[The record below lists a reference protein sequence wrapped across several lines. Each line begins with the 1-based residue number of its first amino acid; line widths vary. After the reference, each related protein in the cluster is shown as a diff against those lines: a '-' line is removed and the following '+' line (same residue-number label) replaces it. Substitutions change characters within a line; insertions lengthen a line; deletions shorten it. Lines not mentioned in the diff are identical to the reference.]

1 MNIDKNTGAVA
12 DEADRALRSTFG
24 GLESWE
30 RLLVVALV
38 IIGTCIILRLIDSF
52 INKQL
57 NSEKI
62 MEKGSY
68 NRIVTVTNLIRRA
81 IKVVLIFIG
90 VTIVM
95 SVFNI
100 SIAPIIATL
109 GVFSLAIGVGA
120 QSLVKDF
127 INGFFIIFEDQ
138 YSVGDLIE
146 IGEIEGIV
154 EDLGLRVTKIRD
166 FDKILHVIP
175 NSNISIVSNKERA
188 NIRTKIEFYLDN
200 SCDPDFVEEKIKA
213 SIEKYR
219 DHKDMV
225 MGPNFWGVT
234 ENGKDA
240 YKMALVYYTRQG
252 HQYDLEFA
260 LRSEILKTMQ
270 RENIKSPMI
279 RNKFIKGEDKDALLW
294 IRRYSYPKKRTSLR
308 RKQMGNSKKGCR
320 HEIKVPRMWQSC
332 LDEPHGF
339 WKKSEKNIRRRKIC
353 KYSPS

>member
-1 MNIDKNTGAVA
+1 MNIEKNTDAVA
-12 DEADRALRSTFG
+12 SEADQALRSTFR

-38 IIGTCIILRLIDSF
+38 VIGTFVILKIIDSF
-52 INKQL
+52 IGRQL
-57 NSEKI
+57 NSDKI
-62 MEKGSY
+62 KEKGSY
-68 NRIVTVTNLIRRA
+68 NRIVTVTNLIRRI
-81 IKVVLIFIG
+81 IKVILIFIG

-138 YSVGDLIE
+138 YSVGDLVE
-146 IGEIEGIV
+146 IGDIEGVV

-175 NSNISIVSNKERA
+175 NSNISIISNKERA

-213 SIEKYR
+213 AIEKYK
-219 DHKDMV
+219 DHEDMV
-225 MGPNFWGVT
+225 IGPNLWGVT

-252 HQYDLEFA
+252 RQYDLEFA

-279 RNKFIKGEDKDALLW
+279 RNKFIKGEDDHALL
-294 IRRYSYPKKRTSLR
+294 
-308 RKQMGNSKKGCR
+308 
-320 HEIKVPRMWQSC
+320 
-332 LDEPHGF
+332 
-339 WKKSEKNIRRRKIC
+339 
-353 KYSPS
+353 

>member
-1 MNIDKNTGAVA
+1 MNIEKNTDAVA
-12 DEADRALRSTFG
+12 SEADQALRSTFR

-38 IIGTCIILRLIDSF
+38 VIGTFVILKIIDSF
-52 INKQL
+52 IGRQL

-62 MEKGSY
+62 KEKGSY
-68 NRIVTVTNLIRRA
+68 NRIITVTNLIRRI
-81 IKVVLIFIG
+81 IKVILIFIG

-138 YSVGDLIE
+138 YSVGDLVQ
-146 IGEIEGIV
+146 IGDIEGVV
-154 EDLGLRVTKIRD
+154 EYLGLRVTKIRD

-175 NSNISIVSNKERA
+175 NSNISIISNKERA

-213 SIEKYR
+213 AIEKYR
-219 DHKDMV
+219 DHEDMV
-225 MGPNFWGVT
+225 IGPNLWGVT

-252 HQYDLEFA
+252 RQYDLEFA

-279 RNKFIKGEDKDALLW
+279 RNKFIKGEDDHALL
-294 IRRYSYPKKRTSLR
+294 
-308 RKQMGNSKKGCR
+308 
-320 HEIKVPRMWQSC
+320 
-332 LDEPHGF
+332 
-339 WKKSEKNIRRRKIC
+339 
-353 KYSPS
+353 

>member
-1 MNIDKNTGAVA
+1 MNIEKNTDAVA
-12 DEADRALRSTFG
+12 SEADQALRSTFR

-38 IIGTCIILRLIDSF
+38 VIGTFVILKIIDSF
-52 INKQL
+52 IGRQL
-57 NSEKI
+57 NSDKI
-62 MEKGSY
+62 KEKGSY
-68 NRIVTVTNLIRRA
+68 NRIVTVTNLIRRI
-81 IKVVLIFIG
+81 IKVILIFIG

-138 YSVGDLIE
+138 YSVGDLVE
-146 IGEIEGIV
+146 IGDIEGVV
-154 EDLGLRVTKIRD
+154 EYLGLRVTKIRD

-175 NSNISIVSNKERA
+175 NSNISIISNKERA

-200 SCDPDFVEEKIKA
+200 SCDPDFVEEKIKVA
-213 SIEKYR
+213 IEKYR
-219 DHKDMV
+219 DHEDMV
-225 MGPNFWGVT
+225 IGPNLWGVT

-252 HQYDLEFA
+252 RQYDLEFA

-279 RNKFIKGEDKDALLW
+279 RNKFIKGEDDHALL
-294 IRRYSYPKKRTSLR
+294 
-308 RKQMGNSKKGCR
+308 
-320 HEIKVPRMWQSC
+320 
-332 LDEPHGF
+332 
-339 WKKSEKNIRRRKIC
+339 
-353 KYSPS
+353 

>member
-1 MNIDKNTGAVA
+1 MNIEKNTDAVA
-12 DEADRALRSTFG
+12 SEADQALRSTFR

-38 IIGTCIILRLIDSF
+38 VIGTFVILKIIDSF
-52 INKQL
+52 IGRQL
-57 NSEKI
+57 NSDKI
-62 MEKGSY
+62 KEKGSY
-68 NRIVTVTNLIRRA
+68 NRIVTVTNLIRRI
-81 IKVVLIFIG
+81 IKVILIFIG

-138 YSVGDLIE
+138 YSVGDLVE
-146 IGEIEGIV
+146 IGDIEGVV
-154 EDLGLRVTKIRD
+154 EYLGLRVTKIRD

-175 NSNISIVSNKERA
+175 NSNISIISNKERA

-213 SIEKYR
+213 AIEKYR
-219 DHKDMV
+219 DHEDMV
-225 MGPNFWGVT
+225 IGPNLWGVT
-234 ENGKDA
+234 ENGRDA

-252 HQYDLEFA
+252 RQYDLEFA

-279 RNKFIKGEDKDALLW
+279 RNKFIKGEDDHALL
-294 IRRYSYPKKRTSLR
+294 
-308 RKQMGNSKKGCR
+308 
-320 HEIKVPRMWQSC
+320 
-332 LDEPHGF
+332 
-339 WKKSEKNIRRRKIC
+339 
-353 KYSPS
+353 

>member
-1 MNIDKNTGAVA
+1 MNIEKNTDAVA
-12 DEADRALRSTFG
+12 SEADQALRSTFR

-38 IIGTCIILRLIDSF
+38 VIGTFVILKIIDSF
-52 INKQL
+52 IGRQL

-62 MEKGSY
+62 KEKGSY
-68 NRIVTVTNLIRRA
+68 NRIVTVTNLIRRI
-81 IKVVLIFIG
+81 IKVILIFIG

-138 YSVGDLIE
+138 YSVGDLVQ
-146 IGEIEGIV
+146 IGDIEGVV
-154 EDLGLRVTKIRD
+154 EYLGLRVTKIRD

-175 NSNISIVSNKERA
+175 NSNISIISNKERA

-213 SIEKYR
+213 AIEKYR
-219 DHKDMV
+219 NHEDMV
-225 MGPNFWGVT
+225 IGPNLWGVT

-252 HQYDLEFA
+252 RQYDLEFA

-279 RNKFIKGEDKDALLW
+279 RNKFIKGEDDHALL
-294 IRRYSYPKKRTSLR
+294 
-308 RKQMGNSKKGCR
+308 
-320 HEIKVPRMWQSC
+320 
-332 LDEPHGF
+332 
-339 WKKSEKNIRRRKIC
+339 
-353 KYSPS
+353 

>member
-1 MNIDKNTGAVA
+1 MNIEKNTDAVA
-12 DEADRALRSTFG
+12 SEADQALRSTFR

-38 IIGTCIILRLIDSF
+38 VIGTFVILKIIDSF
-52 INKQL
+52 IGRQL
-57 NSEKI
+57 NSDKI
-62 MEKGSY
+62 KEKGSY
-68 NRIVTVTNLIRRA
+68 NRIVTVTNLIRRI
-81 IKVVLIFIG
+81 IKVILIFIG

-138 YSVGDLIE
+138 YSVGDLVQ
-146 IGEIEGIV
+146 IGDIEGVV
-154 EDLGLRVTKIRD
+154 EYLGLRVTKIRD

-175 NSNISIVSNKERA
+175 NSNISIISNKERA

-213 SIEKYR
+213 AIEKYR
-219 DHKDMV
+219 NHEDMV
-225 MGPNFWGVT
+225 IGPNLWGVT

-252 HQYDLEFA
+252 RQYDLEFA

-279 RNKFIKGEDKDALLW
+279 RNKFIKGEDDHALL
-294 IRRYSYPKKRTSLR
+294 
-308 RKQMGNSKKGCR
+308 
-320 HEIKVPRMWQSC
+320 
-332 LDEPHGF
+332 
-339 WKKSEKNIRRRKIC
+339 
-353 KYSPS
+353 

>member
-1 MNIDKNTGAVA
+1 MNIEKNTDAVA
-12 DEADRALRSTFG
+12 SEADQALRSTFR

-30 RLLVVALV
+30 RLLLVALV
-38 IIGTCIILRLIDSF
+38 VIGTFVILKIIDSF
-52 INKQL
+52 IGRQL
-57 NSEKI
+57 NSDKI
-62 MEKGSY
+62 KEKGSY
-68 NRIVTVTNLIRRA
+68 NRIVTVTNLIRRI
-81 IKVVLIFIG
+81 IKVILIFIG

-138 YSVGDLIE
+138 YSVGDLVQ
-146 IGEIEGIV
+146 IGDIEGVV
-154 EDLGLRVTKIRD
+154 EYLGLRVTKIRD

-175 NSNISIVSNKERA
+175 NSNISIISNKERA

-213 SIEKYR
+213 AIEKYR
-219 DHKDMV
+219 DHEDMV
-225 MGPNFWGVT
+225 IGPNLWGVT

-252 HQYDLEFA
+252 RQYDLEFA

-279 RNKFIKGEDKDALLW
+279 RNKFIKGEDDHALLW
-294 IRRYSYPKKRTSLR
+294 TWRYSDSKEGTPMWW
-308 RKQMGNSKKGCR
+308 KQVGNSKKGR
-320 HEIKVPRMWQSC
+320 RYEIKVPGLW
-332 LDEPHGF
+332 
-339 WKKSEKNIRRRKIC
+339 
-353 KYSPS
+353 

>member
-1 MNIDKNTGAVA
+1 MNIEKNTGAVA
-12 DEADRALRSTFG
+12 SEADQALRSTFR

-38 IIGTCIILRLIDSF
+38 VIGTFVILKIIDSF
-52 INKQL
+52 IGRQL

-62 MEKGSY
+62 KEKGSY
-68 NRIVTVTNLIRRA
+68 NRIVTVTNLIRRI
-81 IKVVLIFIG
+81 IKVILIFIG

-138 YSVGDLIE
+138 YSVGDLVQ
-146 IGEIEGIV
+146 IGDIEGVV
-154 EDLGLRVTKIRD
+154 EYLGLRVTKIRD

-175 NSNISIVSNKERA
+175 NSNISIISNKERA

-200 SCDPDFVEEKIKA
+200 SCDPDFVEEKIKTA
-213 SIEKYR
+213 IEKYR
-219 DHKDMV
+219 DHEDMV
-225 MGPNFWGVT
+225 IGPNLWGVT

-252 HQYDLEFA
+252 RQYDLEFA

-270 RENIKSPMI
+270 RENIKSPMV
-279 RNKFIKGEDKDALLW
+279 RNKFIKGEDDHALL
-294 IRRYSYPKKRTSLR
+294 
-308 RKQMGNSKKGCR
+308 
-320 HEIKVPRMWQSC
+320 
-332 LDEPHGF
+332 
-339 WKKSEKNIRRRKIC
+339 
-353 KYSPS
+353 

>member
-1 MNIDKNTGAVA
+1 MNIEKNTDAVA
-12 DEADRALRSTFG
+12 SEADQALRSTFR

-38 IIGTCIILRLIDSF
+38 VIGTFVILKIIDSF
-52 INKQL
+52 IGRQL
-57 NSEKI
+57 NSDKI
-62 MEKGSY
+62 KEKGSY
-68 NRIVTVTNLIRRA
+68 NRIVTVTNLIRRI
-81 IKVVLIFIG
+81 IKVILIFIG

-138 YSVGDLIE
+138 YSVGDLVE
-146 IGEIEGIV
+146 IGDIEGVV
-154 EDLGLRVTKIRD
+154 EYLGLRVTKIRD

-175 NSNISIVSNKERA
+175 NSNISIISNKERA

-200 SCDPDFVEEKIKA
+200 SCDPDFVEEKIKEA
-213 SIEKYR
+213 IEKYR
-219 DHKDMV
+219 DHEDMV
-225 MGPNFWGVT
+225 IGPNLWGVT

-252 HQYDLEFA
+252 RQYDLEFA

-270 RENIKSPMI
+270 RENIKSPMV
-279 RNKFIKGEDKDALLW
+279 RNKFIKGEDDHALL
-294 IRRYSYPKKRTSLR
+294 
-308 RKQMGNSKKGCR
+308 
-320 HEIKVPRMWQSC
+320 
-332 LDEPHGF
+332 
-339 WKKSEKNIRRRKIC
+339 
-353 KYSPS
+353 

>member
-1 MNIDKNTGAVA
+1 MNIEKNTDAVA
-12 DEADRALRSTFG
+12 SEADQALRSTFR

-38 IIGTCIILRLIDSF
+38 VIGTFVILKIIDSF
-52 INKQL
+52 IGRQL

-62 MEKGSY
+62 KEKGSY
-68 NRIVTVTNLIRRA
+68 NRIVTVTNLIRRI
-81 IKVVLIFIG
+81 IKVILIFIG

-138 YSVGDLIE
+138 YSVGDLVE
-146 IGEIEGIV
+146 IGDIEGVV
-154 EDLGLRVTKIRD
+154 EYLGLRVTKIRD

-175 NSNISIVSNKERA
+175 NSNISIISNKERA

-213 SIEKYR
+213 AIEKYR
-219 DHKDMV
+219 NHEDMV
-225 MGPNFWGVT
+225 IGPNLWGVT

-252 HQYDLEFA
+252 RQYDLEFA

-279 RNKFIKGEDKDALLW
+279 RNKFIKGEDDHALL
-294 IRRYSYPKKRTSLR
+294 
-308 RKQMGNSKKGCR
+308 
-320 HEIKVPRMWQSC
+320 
-332 LDEPHGF
+332 
-339 WKKSEKNIRRRKIC
+339 
-353 KYSPS
+353 

>member
-1 MNIDKNTGAVA
+1 MNIEKNTDAVA
-12 DEADRALRSTFG
+12 SEADQALRSTFR

-38 IIGTCIILRLIDSF
+38 VIGTFVILKIIDSF
-52 INKQL
+52 IGRQL

-62 MEKGSY
+62 KEKGSY
-68 NRIVTVTNLIRRA
+68 NRIVTVTNLIRRI
-81 IKVVLIFIG
+81 IKVILIFIG

-138 YSVGDLIE
+138 YSVGDLVQ
-146 IGEIEGIV
+146 IGDIEGVV
-154 EDLGLRVTKIRD
+154 EYLGLRVTKIRD

-175 NSNISIVSNKERA
+175 NSNISIISNKERA

-213 SIEKYR
+213 AIEKYR
-219 DHKDMV
+219 DHEDMV
-225 MGPNFWGVT
+225 IGPNLWGVT

-252 HQYDLEFA
+252 RQYDLEFA

-270 RENIKSPMI
+270 RESIKSPMI
-279 RNKFIKGEDKDALLW
+279 RNKFIKGEDDHALL
-294 IRRYSYPKKRTSLR
+294 
-308 RKQMGNSKKGCR
+308 
-320 HEIKVPRMWQSC
+320 
-332 LDEPHGF
+332 
-339 WKKSEKNIRRRKIC
+339 
-353 KYSPS
+353 

>member
-1 MNIDKNTGAVA
+1 MNIEKNTDAVA
-12 DEADRALRSTFG
+12 SEADQALRSTFR

-38 IIGTCIILRLIDSF
+38 VIGTFVILKIIDSF
-52 INKQL
+52 IGRQL
-57 NSEKI
+57 NSDKI
-62 MEKGSY
+62 KEKGSY
-68 NRIVTVTNLIRRA
+68 NRIVTVTNLIRRI
-81 IKVVLIFIG
+81 IKVILIFIG

-138 YSVGDLIE
+138 YSVGDLVE
-146 IGEIEGIV
+146 IGDIEGVV
-154 EDLGLRVTKIRD
+154 EYLGLRVTKIRD

-175 NSNISIVSNKERA
+175 NSNISIISNKERA

-213 SIEKYR
+213 AIEKYR
-219 DHKDMV
+219 NHEDMV
-225 MGPNFWGVT
+225 IGPNLWGVT

-252 HQYDLEFA
+252 RQYDLEFA

-279 RNKFIKGEDKDALLW
+279 RNKFIKGEDDHALL
-294 IRRYSYPKKRTSLR
+294 
-308 RKQMGNSKKGCR
+308 
-320 HEIKVPRMWQSC
+320 
-332 LDEPHGF
+332 
-339 WKKSEKNIRRRKIC
+339 
-353 KYSPS
+353 

>member
-1 MNIDKNTGAVA
+1 MNIEKNTDAVA
-12 DEADRALRSTFG
+12 SEADQALRSTFR

-38 IIGTCIILRLIDSF
+38 VIGTFVILKIIDSF
-52 INKQL
+52 IGRQL
-57 NSEKI
+57 NSDKI
-62 MEKGSY
+62 KEKGSY
-68 NRIVTVTNLIRRA
+68 NRIVTVTNLIRRI
-81 IKVVLIFIG
+81 IKVILIFIG

-138 YSVGDLIE
+138 YSVGDLVE
-146 IGEIEGIV
+146 IGDIEGVV
-154 EDLGLRVTKIRD
+154 EYLGLRVTKIRD

-175 NSNISIVSNKERA
+175 NSNISIISNKERA

-200 SCDPDFVEEKIKA
+200 SCDPDFVEEKIKTA
-213 SIEKYR
+213 IEKYR
-219 DHKDMV
+219 DHEDMV
-225 MGPNFWGVT
+225 IGPNLWGVT

-252 HQYDLEFA
+252 RQYDLEFA

-270 RENIKSPMI
+270 RENIKSPMV
-279 RNKFIKGEDKDALLW
+279 RNKFIKGEDDHALL
-294 IRRYSYPKKRTSLR
+294 
-308 RKQMGNSKKGCR
+308 
-320 HEIKVPRMWQSC
+320 
-332 LDEPHGF
+332 
-339 WKKSEKNIRRRKIC
+339 
-353 KYSPS
+353 

>member
-1 MNIDKNTGAVA
+1 MNIEKNTSAVA
-12 DEADRALRSTFG
+12 SEADQALRSTFK
-24 GLESWE
+24 GLEYWE
-30 RLLVVALV
+30 RLLVVVLVVIGTLV
-38 IIGTCIILRLIDSF
+38 ILKLIDSF
-52 INKQL
+52 IGRQL
-57 NSEKI
+57 NSDKI
-62 MEKGSY
+62 KEKGSY
-68 NRIVTVTNLIRRA
+68 NRIVTVTNLIRRI
-81 IKVVLIFIG
+81 IKVILIFIG

-138 YSVGDLIE
+138 YSVGDLVKIDD
-146 IGEIEGIV
+146 IEGVV

-166 FDKILHVIP
+166 FDKILHIIP
-175 NSNISIVSNKERA
+175 NSNISIISNKERA
-188 NIRTKIEFYLDN
+188 NVRTKIEFYLDN

-213 SIEKYR
+213 AIEKYR
-219 DHKDMV
+219 DHEDMV
-225 MGPNFWGVT
+225 IGPNLWGVT

-252 HQYDLEFA
+252 RQYDLEFA

-279 RNKFIKGEDKDALLW
+279 RNKFIKGEDDHALL
-294 IRRYSYPKKRTSLR
+294 
-308 RKQMGNSKKGCR
+308 
-320 HEIKVPRMWQSC
+320 
-332 LDEPHGF
+332 
-339 WKKSEKNIRRRKIC
+339 
-353 KYSPS
+353 

>member
-1 MNIDKNTGAVA
+1 MNIEKNTDAVA
-12 DEADRALRSTFG
+12 SEADQALRSTFR

-38 IIGTCIILRLIDSF
+38 VIGTFVILKIIDSF
-52 INKQL
+52 IGRQL
-57 NSEKI
+57 NSDKI
-62 MEKGSY
+62 KEKGSY
-68 NRIVTVTNLIRRA
+68 NRIVTVTNLIRRI
-81 IKVVLIFIG
+81 IKVILIFIG

-138 YSVGDLIE
+138 YSVGDLVE
-146 IGEIEGIV
+146 IGDIEGVV
-154 EDLGLRVTKIRD
+154 EYLGLRVTKIRD

-175 NSNISIVSNKERA
+175 NSNISIISNKERA

-213 SIEKYR
+213 AIEKYR
-219 DHKDMV
+219 DHEDMV
-225 MGPNFWGVT
+225 IGPNLWGVT

-252 HQYDLEFA
+252 RQYDLEFA

-279 RNKFIKGEDKDALLW
+279 RNKFIKGEDDHALLW
-294 IRRYSYPKKRTSLR
+294 TWRYSDTKEGAPMWW
-308 RKQMGNSKKGCR
+308 KQVGNSKKGHR
-320 HEIKVPRMWQSC
+320 HEIKVPRLRQGC

-339 WKKSEKNIRRRKIC
+339 WKKS
-353 KYSPS
+353 

>member
-1 MNIDKNTGAVA
+1 MNIEKNTDAVA
-12 DEADRALRSTFG
+12 SEADQALRSTFR

-38 IIGTCIILRLIDSF
+38 VIGTFVILKIIDSF
-52 INKQL
+52 IGRQL
-57 NSEKI
+57 NSDKVK
-62 MEKGSY
+62 EKGSY
-68 NRIVTVTNLIRRA
+68 NRIVTVTNLIRRI
-81 IKVVLIFIG
+81 IKVILIFIG

-138 YSVGDLIE
+138 YSVGDLVQ
-146 IGEIEGIV
+146 IGDIEGVV
-154 EDLGLRVTKIRD
+154 EYLGLRVTKIRD

-175 NSNISIVSNKERA
+175 NSNISIISNKERA

-213 SIEKYR
+213 AIEKYR
-219 DHKDMV
+219 DHEDMV
-225 MGPNFWGVT
+225 IGPNLWGVT

-252 HQYDLEFA
+252 RQYDLEFA

-270 RENIKSPMI
+270 RENIKSPMV
-279 RNKFIKGEDKDALLW
+279 RNKFIKGEDDHALL
-294 IRRYSYPKKRTSLR
+294 
-308 RKQMGNSKKGCR
+308 
-320 HEIKVPRMWQSC
+320 
-332 LDEPHGF
+332 
-339 WKKSEKNIRRRKIC
+339 
-353 KYSPS
+353 

>member
-1 MNIDKNTGAVA
+1 MNIEKNTDAVA
-12 DEADRALRSTFG
+12 SEADQALRSTFR

-30 RLLVVALV
+30 RLLVVTLV
-38 IIGTCIILRLIDSF
+38 VIGTFVILKIIDSF
-52 INKQL
+52 IGRQL
-57 NSEKI
+57 NSDKI
-62 MEKGSY
+62 KEKGSY
-68 NRIVTVTNLIRRA
+68 NRIVTVTNLIRRI
-81 IKVVLIFIG
+81 IKVILIFIG

-138 YSVGDLIE
+138 YSVGDLVE
-146 IGEIEGIV
+146 IGDIEGVV
-154 EDLGLRVTKIRD
+154 EYLGLRVTKIRD

-175 NSNISIVSNKERA
+175 NSNISIISNKERA

-200 SCDPDFVEEKIKA
+200 SCDPDFVEEKIKTA
-213 SIEKYR
+213 IEKFR
-219 DHKDMV
+219 DHEDMV
-225 MGPNFWGVT
+225 IGPNLWGVT

-252 HQYDLEFA
+252 RQYDLEFA

-279 RNKFIKGEDKDALLW
+279 RNKFIKGEDDHALL
-294 IRRYSYPKKRTSLR
+294 
-308 RKQMGNSKKGCR
+308 
-320 HEIKVPRMWQSC
+320 
-332 LDEPHGF
+332 
-339 WKKSEKNIRRRKIC
+339 
-353 KYSPS
+353 

>member
-1 MNIDKNTGAVA
+1 MNIEKNTDAVA
-12 DEADRALRSTFG
+12 SEADQALRSTFR

-38 IIGTCIILRLIDSF
+38 VIGTFVILKIIDSF
-52 INKQL
+52 IGRQL

-62 MEKGSY
+62 KEKGSY
-68 NRIVTVTNLIRRA
+68 NRIVTVTNLIRRI
-81 IKVVLIFIG
+81 IKVILIFIG

-138 YSVGDLIE
+138 YSVGDLVKIDD
-146 IGEIEGIV
+146 IEGVV

-175 NSNISIVSNKERA
+175 NSNISIISNKERA

-213 SIEKYR
+213 AIEKYR
-219 DHKDMV
+219 DHEDMV
-225 MGPNFWGVT
+225 IGPNLWGVT

-252 HQYDLEFA
+252 RQYDLEFA

-279 RNKFIKGEDKDALLW
+279 RNKFIKGEDDHALL
-294 IRRYSYPKKRTSLR
+294 
-308 RKQMGNSKKGCR
+308 
-320 HEIKVPRMWQSC
+320 
-332 LDEPHGF
+332 
-339 WKKSEKNIRRRKIC
+339 
-353 KYSPS
+353 

>member
-1 MNIDKNTGAVA
+1 MNIEKNTDAVA
-12 DEADRALRSTFG
+12 SEADQALRSTFR

-38 IIGTCIILRLIDSF
+38 VIGTFVILKIIDSF
-52 INKQL
+52 IGRQL
-57 NSEKI
+57 NSDKI
-62 MEKGSY
+62 KEKGSY
-68 NRIVTVTNLIRRA
+68 NRIVTVTNLIRRI
-81 IKVVLIFIG
+81 IKVILIFIG

-138 YSVGDLIE
+138 YSVGDLVE
-146 IGEIEGIV
+146 IGDIEGVV
-154 EDLGLRVTKIRD
+154 EYLGLRVTKIRD

-175 NSNISIVSNKERA
+175 NSNISIISNKERA

-213 SIEKYR
+213 AIEKYR
-219 DHKDMV
+219 DHEDMV
-225 MGPNFWGVT
+225 IGPNLWGVT

-240 YKMALVYYTRQG
+240 YKMVLVYYTRQG
-252 HQYDLEFA
+252 RQYDLEFA

-270 RENIKSPMI
+270 REHIKSPMI
-279 RNKFIKGEDKDALLW
+279 RNKFIKGEDDHALL
-294 IRRYSYPKKRTSLR
+294 
-308 RKQMGNSKKGCR
+308 
-320 HEIKVPRMWQSC
+320 
-332 LDEPHGF
+332 
-339 WKKSEKNIRRRKIC
+339 
-353 KYSPS
+353 

>member
-1 MNIDKNTGAVA
+1 MNIEKNTDAVA
-12 DEADRALRSTFG
+12 SEADQALRSTFR

-38 IIGTCIILRLIDSF
+38 VIGTFVILKIIDSF
-52 INKQL
+52 IGRQL
-57 NSEKI
+57 NSDKI
-62 MEKGSY
+62 KEKGSY
-68 NRIVTVTNLIRRA
+68 NRIVTVTNLIRRI
-81 IKVVLIFIG
+81 IKVILIFIG

-138 YSVGDLIE
+138 YSVGDLVKIDD
-146 IGEIEGIV
+146 IEGVV

-175 NSNISIVSNKERA
+175 NSNISIISNKERA

-213 SIEKYR
+213 AIEKYR
-219 DHKDMV
+219 DHEDMV
-225 MGPNFWGVT
+225 IGPNLWGVT

-252 HQYDLEFA
+252 RQYDLEFA

-279 RNKFIKGEDKDALLW
+279 RNKFIKGEDDHALL
-294 IRRYSYPKKRTSLR
+294 
-308 RKQMGNSKKGCR
+308 
-320 HEIKVPRMWQSC
+320 
-332 LDEPHGF
+332 
-339 WKKSEKNIRRRKIC
+339 
-353 KYSPS
+353 

>member
-1 MNIDKNTGAVA
+1 MNIEKNTDAVA
-12 DEADRALRSTFG
+12 SEADQALRSTFR

-38 IIGTCIILRLIDSF
+38 VIGTFVILKIIDSF
-52 INKQL
+52 IGRQL
-57 NSEKI
+57 NSDKI
-62 MEKGSY
+62 KEKGSY
-68 NRIVTVTNLIRRA
+68 NRIVTVTNLIRRI
-81 IKVVLIFIG
+81 IKVILIFIG

-138 YSVGDLIE
+138 YSVGDLVQ
-146 IGEIEGIV
+146 IGDIEGVV
-154 EDLGLRVTKIRD
+154 EYLGLRVTKIRD

-175 NSNISIVSNKERA
+175 NSNISIISNKERA

-213 SIEKYR
+213 AIEKYR
-219 DHKDMV
+219 DHEDMV
-225 MGPNFWGVT
+225 IGPNLWGVT

-252 HQYDLEFA
+252 RQYDLEFA

-270 RENIKSPMI
+270 RENIKSPMV
-279 RNKFIKGEDKDALLW
+279 RNKFIKGEDDHALL
-294 IRRYSYPKKRTSLR
+294 
-308 RKQMGNSKKGCR
+308 
-320 HEIKVPRMWQSC
+320 
-332 LDEPHGF
+332 
-339 WKKSEKNIRRRKIC
+339 
-353 KYSPS
+353 

>member
-1 MNIDKNTGAVA
+1 MNIEKNTSAVA
-12 DEADRALRSTFG
+12 SEADQALRSTFR

-38 IIGTCIILRLIDSF
+38 VIGTFVILKIIDSF
-52 INKQL
+52 IGRQL

-62 MEKGSY
+62 KEKGSY
-68 NRIVTVTNLIRRA
+68 NRIVTVTNLIRRI
-81 IKVVLIFIG
+81 IKVILIFIG

-138 YSVGDLIE
+138 YSVGDLVKIDD
-146 IGEIEGIV
+146 IEGVV

-166 FDKILHVIP
+166 FDKILHIIP
-175 NSNISIVSNKERA
+175 NSNISIISNKERA
-188 NIRTKIEFYLDN
+188 NVRTKIEFYLDN

-213 SIEKYR
+213 AIEKYR
-219 DHKDMV
+219 DHEDMV
-225 MGPNFWGVT
+225 IGPNLWGVT

-252 HQYDLEFA
+252 RQYDLEYA

-279 RNKFIKGEDKDALLW
+279 RNKFIKGEDDNALL
-294 IRRYSYPKKRTSLR
+294 
-308 RKQMGNSKKGCR
+308 
-320 HEIKVPRMWQSC
+320 
-332 LDEPHGF
+332 
-339 WKKSEKNIRRRKIC
+339 
-353 KYSPS
+353 

>member
-1 MNIDKNTGAVA
+1 MNIEKNTGAVA
-12 DEADRALRSTFG
+12 SEADQALRSTFR

-38 IIGTCIILRLIDSF
+38 VIGTFVILKIIDSF
-52 INKQL
+52 IGRQL
-57 NSEKI
+57 NSDKI
-62 MEKGSY
+62 KEKGSY
-68 NRIVTVTNLIRRA
+68 NRIVTVTNLIRRI
-81 IKVVLIFIG
+81 IKVILIFIG

-138 YSVGDLIE
+138 YSVGDLVQ
-146 IGEIEGIV
+146 IGDIEGVV
-154 EDLGLRVTKIRD
+154 EYLGLRVTKIRD

-175 NSNISIVSNKERA
+175 NSNISIISNKERA

-200 SCDPDFVEEKIKA
+200 SCDPDFVEEKIKTA
-213 SIEKYR
+213 IEKYR
-219 DHKDMV
+219 DHEDMV
-225 MGPNFWGVT
+225 IGPNLWGVT

-252 HQYDLEFA
+252 RQYDLEFA

-279 RNKFIKGEDKDALLW
+279 RNKFIKGEDDHALL
-294 IRRYSYPKKRTSLR
+294 
-308 RKQMGNSKKGCR
+308 
-320 HEIKVPRMWQSC
+320 
-332 LDEPHGF
+332 
-339 WKKSEKNIRRRKIC
+339 
-353 KYSPS
+353 

>member
-1 MNIDKNTGAVA
+1 MNIEKNTDAVA
-12 DEADRALRSTFG
+12 SEADQALRSTFR

-38 IIGTCIILRLIDSF
+38 VIGTFVILKIIDSF
-52 INKQL
+52 IGRQL
-57 NSEKI
+57 NSDKI
-62 MEKGSY
+62 KEKGSY
-68 NRIVTVTNLIRRA
+68 NRIVTVTNLIRRI
-81 IKVVLIFIG
+81 IKVILIFIG

-138 YSVGDLIE
+138 YSVGDLVQ
-146 IGEIEGIV
+146 IGDIEGVV
-154 EDLGLRVTKIRD
+154 EYLGLRVTKIRD

-175 NSNISIVSNKERA
+175 NSNISIISNKERA

-213 SIEKYR
+213 AIEKYR
-219 DHKDMV
+219 DHEDMV
-225 MGPNFWGVT
+225 IGPNLWGVT

-252 HQYDLEFA
+252 RQYDLEFA

-279 RNKFIKGEDKDALLW
+279 RNKFIKGEDDHALL
-294 IRRYSYPKKRTSLR
+294 
-308 RKQMGNSKKGCR
+308 
-320 HEIKVPRMWQSC
+320 
-332 LDEPHGF
+332 
-339 WKKSEKNIRRRKIC
+339 
-353 KYSPS
+353 

>member
-1 MNIDKNTGAVA
+1 MNIEKNTDAVA
-12 DEADRALRSTFG
+12 SEADQALRSTFR

-38 IIGTCIILRLIDSF
+38 VIGTFVILKIIDSF
-52 INKQL
+52 IGRQL
-57 NSEKI
+57 NSDKI
-62 MEKGSY
+62 KEKGSY
-68 NRIVTVTNLIRRA
+68 KRIVTVTNLIRRI
-81 IKVVLIFIG
+81 IKVILIFIG

-138 YSVGDLIE
+138 YSVGDLVKIDD
-146 IGEIEGIV
+146 IEGVV

-175 NSNISIVSNKERA
+175 NSNISIISNKERA

-213 SIEKYR
+213 AIEKYR
-219 DHKDMV
+219 DHEDMV
-225 MGPNFWGVT
+225 IGPNLWGVT

-252 HQYDLEFA
+252 RQYDLESA

-279 RNKFIKGEDKDALLW
+279 RNKFIKGEDDHALL
-294 IRRYSYPKKRTSLR
+294 
-308 RKQMGNSKKGCR
+308 
-320 HEIKVPRMWQSC
+320 
-332 LDEPHGF
+332 
-339 WKKSEKNIRRRKIC
+339 
-353 KYSPS
+353 

>member
-1 MNIDKNTGAVA
+1 MNIEKNTDAVA
-12 DEADRALRSTFG
+12 SEADQALRSTFR

-38 IIGTCIILRLIDSF
+38 VIGTFVILKIIDSF
-52 INKQL
+52 IGRQL

-62 MEKGSY
+62 KEKGSY
-68 NRIVTVTNLIRRA
+68 NRIVTVTNLIRRI
-81 IKVVLIFIG
+81 IKVILIFIG

-138 YSVGDLIE
+138 YSVGDLVQ
-146 IGEIEGIV
+146 IGDIEGVV
-154 EDLGLRVTKIRD
+154 EYLGLRVTKIRD

-175 NSNISIVSNKERA
+175 NSNISIISNKERA

-213 SIEKYR
+213 AIEKYR
-219 DHKDMV
+219 GHEDMV
-225 MGPNFWGVT
+225 IGPNLWGVT

-252 HQYDLEFA
+252 RQYDLEFA

-279 RNKFIKGEDKDALLW
+279 RNKFIKGEDDHALL
-294 IRRYSYPKKRTSLR
+294 
-308 RKQMGNSKKGCR
+308 
-320 HEIKVPRMWQSC
+320 
-332 LDEPHGF
+332 
-339 WKKSEKNIRRRKIC
+339 
-353 KYSPS
+353 

>member
-1 MNIDKNTGAVA
+1 MNIEKNTDAVA
-12 DEADRALRSTFG
+12 SEADQALRSTFR

-38 IIGTCIILRLIDSF
+38 VIGTFVILKIIDSF
-52 INKQL
+52 IGRQL

-62 MEKGSY
+62 KEKGSY
-68 NRIVTVTNLIRRA
+68 NRIVTVTNLIRRI
-81 IKVVLIFIG
+81 IKVILIFIG

-138 YSVGDLIE
+138 YSVGDLVE
-146 IGEIEGIV
+146 LGDIEGVV
-154 EDLGLRVTKIRD
+154 EYLGLRVTKIRD

-175 NSNISIVSNKERA
+175 NSNISIISNKERA

-213 SIEKYR
+213 AIEKYR
-219 DHKDMV
+219 DHEDMV
-225 MGPNFWGVT
+225 IGPNLWGVT

-252 HQYDLEFA
+252 RQYDLEFA

-270 RENIKSPMI
+270 KENIKSPMI
-279 RNKFIKGEDKDALLW
+279 RNKFTMNLAI
-294 IRRYSYPKKRTSLR
+294 
-308 RKQMGNSKKGCR
+308 
-320 HEIKVPRMWQSC
+320 
-332 LDEPHGF
+332 
-339 WKKSEKNIRRRKIC
+339 
-353 KYSPS
+353 